1 MEITN
6 TAITGT
12 PRISSRV
19 SGLSAL
25 LEGSRGPVMGLVAYP
40 TKGRMG
46 CADAV
51 IMTGVRVPAFHQ
63 DSFPGVRA
71 WSPPV

>member
-1 MEITN
+1 MEITF

-12 PRISSRV
+12 TRVNSRV

-25 LEGSRGPVMGLVAYP
+25 LEGSRGPVMGIAVYP
-40 TKGRMG
+40 VKGRMG
-46 CADAV
+46 CADAA
-51 IMTGVRVPAFHQ
+51 TKAGVRMPAFHQ